1 MTKQQTEKTDAPRK
15 VKTSREITSEGLIKR
30 TKYKRAD
37 LLKLHF
43 EQATR
48 DRGFIALS
56 QLKEF
61 YHQRRSDIDL
71 ICDIYNVPRV
81 MLGKDSDPLISLI
94 AFDHVIS
101 HSPELFDCTAEDS
114 LRSQQQ
120 RQREQA
126 ESAFRQTVKDEMEQ
140 RLQKL

>member
-1 MTKQQTEKTDAPRK
+1 MTTQTEKTNDKPRK
-15 VKTSREITSEGLIKR
+15 VKTSREITSQGLIKR
-30 TKYKRAD
+30 TKYKRED

-56 QLKEF
+56 QLKDF
-61 YHQRRSDIDL
+61 YHQRRSVIDL
-71 ICDIYNVPRV
+71 ICELYNVPRV
-81 MLGKDSDPLISLI
+81 VLSKGSDPLISLI

-120 RQREQA
+120 HQREQA
-126 ESAFRQTVKDEMEQ
+126 EEVFRQSVKDEMEQ

>member
-1 MTKQQTEKTDAPRK
+1 MTDNNTKTTDKPRRVRSSK
-15 VKTSREITSEGLIKR
+15 EIVSKGLVKRS
-30 TKYKRAD
+30 KYKRGD
-37 LLKLHF
+37 LLKLHV
-43 EQATR
+43 EQATH

-61 YHQRRSDIDL
+61 YHQRRSDIDI
-71 ICDIYNVPRV
+71 ICDVYNVPRV

-120 RQREQA
+120 RQRERA
-126 ESAFRQTVKDEMEQ
+126 ESAFRQTVKDEMEK